1 MTNAELR
8 AKWEQLHSDV
18 GERKGLPLEIRDSW
32 ERSRAFAVNR
42 HFRENPYIATRAE
55 LNEARNRAEFM
66 IEKSASVMNGLYEF
80 VAGTG
85 FVVLLG
91 DVNLCLLKVVGDRES
106 LAFAQRARLV
116 EGSMWSERL
125 VGTNAGALAYDLA
138 KPVSVFGYQHFCLF
152 SHVAA
157 CSCAPILDEDR
168 IVGVLG
174 LSAPYNRVSNHTL
187 GMVVAST
194 KHIKAKMAMERAR
207 RYHEVLTDSI
217 QEGLFAIDINGNITF
232 ANKNCA
238 ETLRMGRETL
248 FGRNIYELLGHSPD
262 NLYFINRITSGR
274 SSDENYS
281 LTIGRKT
288 VRFNATCCPLNDPDS
303 TEKGAVIV
311 VRENRRIK
319 QLVSDFIG
327 GGAKITFQDIVGQD
341 RDFQQCI
348 KTASAAASSLSN
360 VLLQGESGTGK
371 DIIAQAMHNAS
382 PRRNNAFLA
391 INCAAL
397 PRELIASELFGYEEG
412 AFTGARK
419 GGNMGK
425 FELADQG
432 TLFLDEIGD
441 MPLDLQASLLR
452 VLEEKTI
459 MRLGGTKRIPINVR
473 VIAATNQDLETMIE
487 NGRFR
492 RDLYYRLG
500 VIRINI
506 PPLRSRK
513 ADILLIAEHLVEK
526 CGQRFDRPLMS
537 LTPEVKEA
545 FVRYH
550 WPGNIREMQNVIE
563 GAIQL
568 SSDQVISY
576 DLVSSYL
583 AFKKP
588 QPAVLNRESE
598 STIHDLEKQMILE
611 YMEKYK
617 YNKTRVAS
625 ALGISRRTLYRRMKE
640 FEIVT

>member
-303 TEKGAVIV
+303 TEKGSG
-311 VRENRRIK
+311 NRSPGKPAHQTAGKR
-319 QLVSDFIG
+319 FYRWG
-327 GGAKITFQDIVGQD
+327 GQD
-341 RDFQQCI
+341 HLSGYRGPGPGFSAVHQNRQRSGFIPFQ
-348 KTASAAASSLSN
+348 
-360 VLLQGESGTGK
+360 
-371 DIIAQAMHNAS
+371 
-382 PRRNNAFLA
+382 R
-391 INCAAL
+391 
-397 PRELIASELFGYEEG
+397 
-412 AFTGARK
+412 
-419 GGNMGK
+419 
-425 FELADQG
+425 
-432 TLFLDEIGD
+432 
-441 MPLDLQASLLR
+441 
-452 VLEEKTI
+452 
-459 MRLGGTKRIPINVR
+459 
-473 VIAATNQDLETMIE
+473 IAA
-487 NGRFR
+487 R
-492 RDLYYRLG
+492 RKRDRQGYHSPG
-500 VIRINI
+500 HAQCQS
-506 PPLRSRK
+506 PQ
-513 ADILLIAEHLVEK
+513 E
-526 CGQRFDRPLMS
+526 QR
-537 LTPEVKEA
+537 
-545 FVRYH
+545 
-550 WPGNIREMQNVIE
+550 
-563 GAIQL
+563 L
-568 SSDQVISY
+568 SSHK
-576 DLVSSYL
+576 LCGSSPGAYR
-583 AFKKP
+583 
-588 QPAVLNRESE
+588 QRAVWL
-598 STIHDLEKQMILE
+598 
-611 YMEKYK
+611 
-617 YNKTRVAS
+617 
-625 ALGISRRTLYRRMKE
+625 
-640 FEIVT
+640 